1 MLDKI
6 KDDIENIKI
15 ESTRNYFREVV
26 SSYENGNYR
35 SAIVV
40 LYTICLSDLLYKLK
54 EVADVD
60 EDEKAKNI
68 IADVMQKQKEGKN
81 WEFELATQMHNKVH
95 LLDETSWKL
104 FNHMRE
110 MRNACAHP
118 SYDNDW
124 KLIQPSQE
132 QVLAQMRFALD
143 NILLKPA
150 FYIDD
155 VVDKLSND
163 LAAKKSYLMYSDTFD
178 KYLNRRYL
186 KHLSNE
192 LFVRVF
198 GSFWKFVFRLD
209 NKDCNANRDIN
220 SLLLDLMYK
229 EREDVINVY
238 IDKNPD
244 KFTIEDHYRFWRQA
258 HIFFSQNP
266 SIYMHL
272 SEITRKMHEAN
283 LPQVSNGSLLRWYL
297 KNNKIE
303 HINYLIN
310 KESWAEPSNADY
322 NDFLQAYRKDGLLSH
337 ACRYLILAMR
347 EATSFNLVIGY
358 FNRIRELINEM
369 TEDNIYQFYE
379 MASSDRTQIK
389 DCWYI
394 PDFCQEVFER
404 CKELNITVQDIKTK
418 YPNVPLEVEG

>member
-6 KDDIENIKI
+6 KNDIENIKI

-60 EDEKAKNI
+60 EDEKAKSI

-81 WEFELATQMHNKVH
+81 WEFELATQMHNKAH

-104 FNHMRE
+104 LNHMRE

-124 KLIQPSQE
+124 NLIQPTKE

-143 NILLKPA
+143 SILLKPA

-163 LAAKKSYLMYSDTFD
+163 LAERKAYLLYSDTFE
-178 KYLNRRYL
+178 KYIKRRYL

-209 NKDCNANRDIN
+209 NDDCNSNRDIN
-220 SLLLDLMYK
+220 LLLLGLMYR
-229 EREDVINVY
+229 EREDVINTY

-244 KFTIEDHYRFWRQA
+244 KFSIEDHCRYWKQA
-258 HIFFSQNP
+258 HIFFRQNP
-266 SIYMHL
+266 SIYGHL
-272 SEITRKMHEAN
+272 SEITRKMHESN
-283 LPQVSNGSLLRWYL
+283 LSQVSNGSLLRWYL
-297 KNNKIE
+297 KSSKEE
-303 HINYLIN
+303 HINYLIE
-310 KESWAEPSNADY
+310 KEYWEEPSNADY
-322 NDFLQAYRKDGLLSH
+322 PAFIRAYYEEGLISL
-337 ACRYLILAMR
+337 ACEYLILAMR
-347 EATSFNLVIGY
+347 NANSFNKVIAY
-358 FNRIRELINEM
+358 FNRVRELISDM

-379 MASSDRTQIK
+379 MASSDNPEIR

-394 PDFCQEVFER
+394 SDFCKEVFER
-404 CKELNITVQDIKTK
+404 CKELNISIQDIKNR
-418 YPNVPLEVEG
+418 YPNVPLKIEE

>member
-1 MLDKI
+1 MIEKI
-6 KDDIENIKI
+6 KAAIENIKDDQ
-15 ESTRNYFREVV
+15 SKNYFREVV

-40 LYTICLSDLLYKLK
+40 LYILCLSDLLYKLK

-81 WEFELATQMHNKVH
+81 WEFELATQMHNKAH

-104 FNHMRE
+104 LNHMRE

-124 KLIQPSQE
+124 NLIQPSQE
-132 QVLAQMRFALD
+132 QVLSQMRFALD
-143 NILLKPA
+143 SILLKPA

-163 LAAKKSYLMYSDTFD
+163 LAEKKAYLLYSDTFD
-178 KYLNRRYL
+178 KYIKRRYL

-229 EREDVINVY
+229 EREDVINTY

-244 KFTIEDHYRFWRQA
+244 KFTIEDQYRF
-258 HIFFSQNP
+258 
-266 SIYMHL
+266 
-272 SEITRKMHEAN
+272 
-283 LPQVSNGSLLRWYL
+283 
-297 KNNKIE
+297 
-303 HINYLIN
+303 
-310 KESWAEPSNADY
+310 
-322 NDFLQAYRKDGLLSH
+322 
-337 ACRYLILAMR
+337 
-347 EATSFNLVIGY
+347 
-358 FNRIRELINEM
+358 
-369 TEDNIYQFYE
+369 
-379 MASSDRTQIK
+379 
-389 DCWYI
+389 
-394 PDFCQEVFER
+394 
-404 CKELNITVQDIKTK
+404 
-418 YPNVPLEVEG
+418 

>member
-6 KDDIENIKI
+6 RADIENIKS
-15 ESTRNYFREVV
+15 EQSKNYFREVV

-68 IADVMQKQKEGKN
+68 ITEVMQKQKEGKN
-81 WEFELATQMHNKVH
+81 WEVELAAQMHNKAH

-104 FNHMRE
+104 LNHMRE

-124 KLIQPSQE
+124 NLIQPSQE
-132 QVLAQMRFALD
+132 QVLSQMRFALD
-143 NILLKPA
+143 SILLKPA

-163 LAAKKSYLMYSDTFD
+163 LAEKKAYLLYSDTFD
-178 KYLNRRYL
+178 KYIKRRYL

-209 NKDCNANRDIN
+209 NNDCNANRDIN

-229 EREDVINVY
+229 EREDVINTY

-244 KFTIEDHYRFWRQA
+244 KFTIEDQHRFWRQA
-258 HIFFSQNP
+258 HIFFSKNP
-266 SIYMHL
+266 SLYGHL
-272 SEITRKMHEAN
+272 SEITRKMHESN
-283 LPQVSNGSLLRWYL
+283 LSQVSNGSLLRWYL
-297 KNNKIE
+297 HGGKIE

-310 KESWAEPSNADY
+310 KEYWESPSNADY
-322 NDFLQAYRKDGLLSH
+322 STFIRAYYEDGLAPL
-337 ACRYLILAMR
+337 ACQYLILAMWQ
-347 EATSFNLVIGY
+347 ASSFNLVIGY
-358 FNRIRELINEM
+358 FNHIRDLISEM
-369 TEDNIYQFYE
+369 NEDNIYQFYE
-379 MASSDRTQIK
+379 MASSDSPQIK
-389 DCWYI
+389 ECWYI
-394 PDFCQEVFER
+394 SDFCREVFER
-404 CKELNITVQDIKTK
+404 CKELNITAQDIKTR
-418 YPNVPLEVEG
+418 YPNVPLN